1 MCTCK
6 VRNFW
11 LFFSATYLALYLRK
25 AIIFALLSLCV
36 FAMYGCGKRTDPIP
50 LSVINK
56 VPKPDKVEITKSKY
70 GVSIYNN
77 QQRYRVVVY
86 RSDFNVLSR
95 SYSKYKEI
103 ATVKPQVVYFD
114 KDVEVGGKYVY
125 KLVNLDDINTES
137 LPRTQPL
144 QYAPPSYISSIKL
157 KDDTDGVLLTISAS
171 VNTYKMVVY
180 VNGIYDGE
188 TNSDLYKTTKYY
200 SDIDNISI
208 VPYDNFLLE
217 GEKYFMRV
225 DNSQG
230 DIKHIKANLF
240 NSEVVIIWDYISGV
254 NSYEVSVSRSSSVL
268 LKKVV
273 HSPVLRFESNILS
286 TGNHLGC
293 FEVTIKTIMSDG
305 QSSADEST
313 QNATNSSNTS
323 NASNDSTQDGGA
335 FDEDKVRS
343 VTYCL

>member
-1 MCTCK
+1 MNAYSVEIADSGGMCLC
-6 VRNFW
+6 
-11 LFFSATYLALYLRK
+11 ATAVFVFYLKK
-25 AIIFALLSLCV
+25 AIIFILLSVCI
-36 FAMYGCGKRTDPIP
+36 FAMFGCGKRTDPIP

-77 QQRYRVVVY
+77 QQGYRVVVY

-95 SYSKYKEI
+95 SYSKYKEVTTI
-103 ATVKPQVVYFD
+103 KPQAIFFD

-125 KLVNLDDINTES
+125 KLVNLDEINTES
-137 LPRTQPL
+137 IPRTQPL
-144 QYAPPSYISSIKL
+144 QYAPPSYVSGVKL
-157 KDDTDGVLLTISAS
+157 KDDTDGVLLSISAS

-188 TNSDLYKTTKYY
+188 TNGDTYKTTKYY

-230 DIKHIKANLF
+230 DIKHIKANVF
-240 NSEVVIIWDYISGV
+240 NGEVVIIWDYITGV
-254 NSYEVSVSRSSSVL
+254 NSYEVSVGRSSTIL
-268 LKKVV
+268 LNKVV
-273 HSPVLRFESNILS
+273 YSPVLRFNATVLS
-286 TGNHLGC
+286 TSNHLGC

-305 QSSADEST
+305 SDSSETNTTESETPNNVEQSSGATDE
-313 QNATNSSNTS
+313 N
-323 NASNDSTQDGGA
+323 
-335 FDEDKVRS
+335 KVRS